1 MLPVTAFITGSR
13 GENPHRTAASLRFLK
28 NTYIRIYVNK
38 LTLSVSRD
46 VAERAKARARRLG
59 SLSAVV
65 EDFLWTLDGE
75 GLADVLCRDLDLEC
89 GLLPSPGEVAAG
101 RPRAVGPPASELV
114 AELRRERYDD
124 IS

>member
-1 MLPVTAFITGSR
+1 MNR
-13 GENPHRTAASLRFLK
+13 
-28 NTYIRIYVNK
+28 

-46 VAERAKARARRLG
+46 MAERAKARARRLG

-89 GLLPSPGEVAAG
+89 GLLLSPGEVAAG
-101 RPRAVGPPASELV
+101 LLRAVGPPASGLV

>member
-1 MLPVTAFITGSR
+1 
-13 GENPHRTAASLRFLK
+13 LRFLK
-28 NTYIRIYVNK
+28 NTYIRIYMNR

-89 GLLPSPGEVAAG
+89 GLLLSPGEVAAG

>member
-1 MLPVTAFITGSR
+1 M
-13 GENPHRTAASLRFLK
+13 
-28 NTYIRIYVNK
+28 NK

-75 GLADVLCRDLDLEC
+75 GLPTFSAETLTWNAASCCLRGRWRPVGR
-89 GLLPSPGEVAAG
+89 GPSAPLPLS
-101 RPRAVGPPASELV
+101 
-114 AELRRERYDD
+114 
-124 IS
+124 